1 MSSVTKNPQILM
13 SASFVYNWFLS
24 LDSKN
29 EKFLNNNGLLN
40 QIKSDENVVENLDR
54 NFSTEKE
61 RINIEKRYEELSKK
75 IIGEL
80 NE

>member
-1 MSSVTKNPQILM
+1 M